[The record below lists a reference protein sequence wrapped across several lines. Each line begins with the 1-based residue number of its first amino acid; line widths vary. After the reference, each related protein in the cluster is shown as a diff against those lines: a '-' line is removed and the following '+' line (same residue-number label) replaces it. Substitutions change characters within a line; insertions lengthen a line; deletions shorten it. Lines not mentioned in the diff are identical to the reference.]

1 MADKQMTSLEEKL
14 SELEKLTVQL
24 EEGKL
29 PIDEAIA
36 VYSRGMEL
44 AVSCKQSL
52 DSLSQRIQLAKKN
65 AQEAI
70 SLENFEPNGSNSDF

>member
-1 MADKQMTSLEEKL
+1 MAEKQMTSIEEKL
-14 SELEKLTVQL
+14 SELERLTVML

-29 PIDEAIA
+29 PIDEAIT

-52 DSLSQRIQLAKKN
+52 DSLSQRIQIAKKN
-65 AQEAI
+65 ANEAV
-70 SLENFEPNGSNSDF
+70 SLENFEPQGSNTDF